1 MTAATAIPTTLPAHR
16 PPAVE
21 REDALRH
28 APRAGHHGCGAVAGE
43 GHEGWQ
49 CRV

>member
-16 PPAVE
+16 PLAVE
-21 REDALRH
+21 FAHALCRKS
-28 APRAGHHGCGAVAGE
+28 RAGRHGSGAAAGE
-43 GHEGWQ
+43 GNEVAA